1 MCPATPTALSPD
13 TAYWKPVRTCCTH
26 RSRKKA
32 SPAKCANFSTQIAR
46 NSSGRCALL
55 FPCLQE
61 KTPAVNDRRPHA
73 MQKLLVIDDEEA
85 MRRLLRLNL
94 SDTYEV
100 IDTGD
105 PEQGLALAMQ
115 NKPSAIL
122 LDLRMPRFSGFE
134 LCRTFT
140 GLTSTQLTP
149 VFIVSGEAGS
159 TTKALC
165 KELGAT
171 AYFEKPID
179 FDALRSRLAE
189 VLLAKRPERR
199 SEVRVRLRAP
209 LKLRGTDT
217 NGKSFEE
224 LTHTENVS
232 LSAFLCGCAAPRRPG
247 SIVEVFLLTGA
258 GQLVGTAR
266 VVRSEATETPYPR
279 YAFRFVE
286 KTGEWV
292 LQ

>member
-1 MCPATPTALSPD
+1 
-13 TAYWKPVRTCCTH
+13 
-26 RSRKKA
+26 
-32 SPAKCANFSTQIAR
+32 
-46 NSSGRCALL
+46 
-55 FPCLQE
+55 
-61 KTPAVNDRRPHA
+61 
-73 MQKLLVIDDEEA
+73 MQKLLVIDDEEP
-85 MRRLLRLNL
+85 MRRLLRVNL
-94 SDTYEV
+94 SDLYEI

-115 NKPSAIL
+115 TKPSAIL

-140 GLTSTQLTP
+140 ALTSTQLTP

-159 TTKALC
+159 TTKSLC

-179 FDALRSRLAE
+179 FDLLRSRLAE
-189 VLLAKRPERR
+189 VLSAKRPERR
-199 SEVRVRLRAP
+199 SEVRVHLRAP
-209 LKLRGTDT
+209 LKLSAS

-224 LTHTENVS
+224 RTHTENVS
-232 LSAFLCGCAAPRRPG
+232 LNSFLCGCTA
-247 SIVEVFLLTGA
+247 SLNSNSVVKVFLLSG
-258 GQLVGTAR
+258 GEQFVGSAR
-266 VVRSEATETPYPR
+266 VIRSESADTPYPR

-286 KTGEWV
+286 KSGQWM

>member
-1 MCPATPTALSPD
+1 
-13 TAYWKPVRTCCTH
+13 
-26 RSRKKA
+26 
-32 SPAKCANFSTQIAR
+32 
-46 NSSGRCALL
+46 
-55 FPCLQE
+55 
-61 KTPAVNDRRPHA
+61 

-94 SDTYEV
+94 SDTYEI

-105 PEQGLALAMQ
+105 PEAGLALAMQ
-115 NKPSAIL
+115 HKPSAIL

-134 LCRTFT
+134 LCSAFT

-171 AYFEKPID
+171 AYFAKPID

-189 VLLAKRPERR
+189 VLLVKRPERR

-209 LKLRGTDT
+209 LKLRGTDS

-232 LSAFLCGCAAPRRPG
+232 MGAFLCGCATPLASG
-247 SIVEVFLLTGA
+247 SIVEVFLLSG
-258 GQLVGTAR
+258 GEQLAGTAR
-266 VVRSEATETPYPR
+266 VSRSETAETPYPR

-286 KTGEWV
+286 KTGPWV

>member
-1 MCPATPTALSPD
+1 
-13 TAYWKPVRTCCTH
+13 
-26 RSRKKA
+26 
-32 SPAKCANFSTQIAR
+32 
-46 NSSGRCALL
+46 
-55 FPCLQE
+55 
-61 KTPAVNDRRPHA
+61 
-73 MQKLLVIDDEEA
+73 MQKLLIIDDEEA

-94 SDTYEV
+94 SDTYEI

-149 VFIVSGEAGS
+149 VFVVSGEAGS
-159 TTKALC
+159 TTQALC

-171 AYFEKPID
+171 AYFAKPID
-179 FDALRSRLAE
+179 FGALRSRLAE

-199 SEVRVRLRAP
+199 SEVRVRLRAA
-209 LKLRGTDT
+209 LKLRGIDRH
-217 NGKSFEE
+217 GKSLEE

-232 LSAFLCGCAAPRRPG
+232 PSAFLCGCTASLGTG
-247 SIVEVFLLTGA
+247 SGFEISLLSG
-258 GQLVGTAR
+258 GEQLVGTAR
-266 VVRSEATETPYPR
+266 VLRSEATETPYPH
-279 YAFRFVE
+279 YAFRFAE
-286 KTGEWV
+286 KTGQWI

>member
-1 MCPATPTALSPD
+1 
-13 TAYWKPVRTCCTH
+13 
-26 RSRKKA
+26 
-32 SPAKCANFSTQIAR
+32 
-46 NSSGRCALL
+46 
-55 FPCLQE
+55 
-61 KTPAVNDRRPHA
+61 

-94 SDTYEV
+94 SDSYEV

-159 TTKALC
+159 TTKSLC

-179 FDALRSRLAE
+179 FDALRARLSE
-189 VLLAKRPERR
+189 VLSAKRPERR

-209 LKLRGTDT
+209 LILRGIDATGT
-217 NGKSFEE
+217 SFDER
-224 LTHTENVS
+224 THTENVS
-232 LSAFLCGCAAPRRPG
+232 LNAFLSGCSASLKSG
-247 SIVEVFLLTGA
+247 SVVDVFLLSGTE
-258 GQLVGTAR
+258 QFVGRAH
-266 VVRSEATETPYPR
+266 VVRSEAADTPYPR
-279 YAFRFVE
+279 YAFRFSE
-286 KTGEWV
+286 KSGQWV

>member
-1 MCPATPTALSPD
+1 
-13 TAYWKPVRTCCTH
+13 
-26 RSRKKA
+26 
-32 SPAKCANFSTQIAR
+32 
-46 NSSGRCALL
+46 
-55 FPCLQE
+55 
-61 KTPAVNDRRPHA
+61 
-73 MQKLLVIDDEEA
+73 MQKLLVIDDEEP
-85 MRRLLRLNL
+85 MRRLLRVNL
-94 SDTYEV
+94 SDSYEI

-140 GLTSTQLTP
+140 ALTSTQLTP

-159 TTKALC
+159 TTKSLC

-179 FDALRSRLAE
+179 FDLLRSRLAE
-189 VLLAKRPERR
+189 LLNAKRPERR

-209 LKLRGTDT
+209 LKLCVTDL
-217 NGKSFEE
+217 NGKPFEE
-224 LTHTENVS
+224 RTHTENVS
-232 LSAFLCGCAAPRRPG
+232 LKAFLCGCTA
-247 SIVEVFLLTGA
+247 SLNSDSVVNVFLLSG
-258 GQLVGTAR
+258 GERLVGSAR
-266 VVRSEATETPYPR
+266 VIRSESTETPYPR

-286 KTGEWV
+286 KSGQWV

>member
-1 MCPATPTALSPD
+1 
-13 TAYWKPVRTCCTH
+13 
-26 RSRKKA
+26 
-32 SPAKCANFSTQIAR
+32 
-46 NSSGRCALL
+46 
-55 FPCLQE
+55 
-61 KTPAVNDRRPHA
+61 

-85 MRRLLRLNL
+85 MRRLLRINL

-100 IDTGD
+100 IETGD

-140 GLTSTQLTP
+140 ALTSTQLTP

-159 TTKALC
+159 TTKSLC

-179 FDALRSRLAE
+179 FDALRARLAE
-189 VLLAKRPERR
+189 GLSTKRPERR
-199 SEVRVRLRAP
+199 REVRVRLRAP
-209 LKLRGTDT
+209 LKLTGIDI
-217 NGKSFEE
+217 NGNSFEE
-224 LTHTENVS
+224 PTHTENVS
-232 LSAFLCGCAAPRRPG
+232 LSAFLCGCTAALKLG
-247 SIVEVFLLTGA
+247 SLVQVFLLSG
-258 GQLVGTAR
+258 GEQFVGTAR
-266 VVRSEATETPYPR
+266 VVRSEATDTPYPR
-279 YAFRFVE
+279 HAFHFVE
-286 KTGEWV
+286 KSGQWV

>member
-1 MCPATPTALSPD
+1 
-13 TAYWKPVRTCCTH
+13 
-26 RSRKKA
+26 
-32 SPAKCANFSTQIAR
+32 
-46 NSSGRCALL
+46 
-55 FPCLQE
+55 
-61 KTPAVNDRRPHA
+61 
-73 MQKLLVIDDEEA
+73 MQKLLVIDDEEP
-85 MRRLLRLNL
+85 MRRLLRVNL
-94 SDTYEV
+94 SDLYEI

-140 GLTSTQLTP
+140 ALTSTQLTP

-159 TTKALC
+159 TTKSLC

-179 FDALRSRLAE
+179 FDLLRSRLAE
-189 VLLAKRPERR
+189 VLSAKRPERR
-199 SEVRVRLRAP
+199 SEVRVHLRAP
-209 LKLRGTDT
+209 LKLSGVDS

-224 LTHTENVS
+224 RTHTENVS
-232 LSAFLCGCAAPRRPG
+232 LHSFLCGCTA
-247 SIVEVFLLTGA
+247 SLNSNSVMNVFMLSG
-258 GQLVGTAR
+258 GEQFVGTAR
-266 VVRSEATETPYPR
+266 VIRSESADTPYPR

-286 KTGEWV
+286 KSGQWM

>member
-1 MCPATPTALSPD
+1 
-13 TAYWKPVRTCCTH
+13 
-26 RSRKKA
+26 
-32 SPAKCANFSTQIAR
+32 
-46 NSSGRCALL
+46 
-55 FPCLQE
+55 
-61 KTPAVNDRRPHA
+61 
-73 MQKLLVIDDEEA
+73 MQKLLVIDDEEP
-85 MRRLLRLNL
+85 MRRLLRVNL
-94 SDTYEV
+94 SDSYEI

-140 GLTSTQLTP
+140 ALTSTQLTP

-159 TTKALC
+159 TTKSLC

-179 FDALRSRLAE
+179 FDLLRSRLAE
-189 VLLAKRPERR
+189 VLNAKRPERR

-209 LKLRGTDT
+209 LKLCGTDLS
-217 NGKSFEE
+217 GKPFEE
-224 LTHTENVS
+224 RTHTENVS
-232 LSAFLCGCAAPRRPG
+232 LKAFLCGCTA
-247 SIVEVFLLTGA
+247 SLNSDSVVNVFLLSG
-258 GQLVGTAR
+258 GEQLVGSAR
-266 VVRSEATETPYPR
+266 VIRSESTETPYPR
-279 YAFRFVE
+279 YAFRFIE
-286 KTGEWV
+286 KSGPWV